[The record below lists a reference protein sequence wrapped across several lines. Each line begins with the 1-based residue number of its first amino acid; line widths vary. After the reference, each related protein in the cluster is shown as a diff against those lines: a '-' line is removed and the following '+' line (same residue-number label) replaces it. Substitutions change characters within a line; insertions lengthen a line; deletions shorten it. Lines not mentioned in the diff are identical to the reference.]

1 MRRPRGLTR
10 LPWISGAFCRKFA
23 GSPVCPRPP
32 AATRLLSAAAAVALC
47 ALGILN
53 VSSAQAPPPDP
64 MFQAMRDEIDRARKL
79 SLANLEAPYFVEY
92 TIDEQESFS
101 LSATLGGL
109 LSRRKERF
117 RLPDVEV
124 RVGDYKFDNGNYVG
138 SGFGGGSRYDLE
150 RFPLE
155 DSYPLLR
162 RYFWLMTDSAYKSSV
177 EAISRKRA
185 AMRNMQQN
193 EPLNDFAHAV
203 PVKSVRPIQRLV
215 LDEEQWAGRVRTLSA
230 IFTQYPGVKNS
241 AVELEVTQGGMHL
254 VNSEGTEVREPAS
267 AAVLRVRALAQ
278 AADGMSL
285 RDAVTFHAMDAVHL
299 PSDAELRQGI
309 TDLAEN
315 VLALAKAP
323 KGEDYSGPVLFEGLA
338 GAQIFAEV
346 LARNLALTRRPV
358 GDGGRG
364 GAQNS
369 ELDGRMGARVLP
381 DTFDV
386 VDDPTQKEWRGR
398 ALFGSYTVDREGV
411 APKPLRLIEK
421 GVLKN
426 YLLTRQPVRGYEGS
440 NGRAR
445 LPGSYGASAAGI
457 GNLFV
462 STSDPVTVAELKKK
476 LIELCRTRNK
486 PYGIIVRK
494 MDFPSS
500 GGMDE
505 VRRLIAAQQG
515 GRPVSM
521 PILVYRI
528 YVDGHEELVRG
539 MRFRGFNVR
548 SLKDILAAGDD
559 SAAFEYQD
567 NSAPFA
573 LIGGASFTAETCV
586 VAPSILIDDLE
597 LHPAEEELP
606 KLPVV
611 SAPDMTR

>member
-1 MRRPRGLTR
+1 MRR
-10 LPWISGAFCRKFA
+10 
-23 GSPVCPRPP
+23 
-32 AATRLLSAAAAVALC
+32 LLLAAAAGLVALG
-47 ALGILN
+47 AMEML
-53 VSSAQAPPPDP
+53 SAQAPPADP
-64 MFQAMRDEIDRARKL
+64 IFQAMRDEIDRARKL

-92 TIDEQESFS
+92 VIDEEESFAV
-101 LSATLGGL
+101 SANLGGL
-109 LSRRKERF
+109 LSRRRERF
-117 RLPDVEV
+117 RSPDVHV
-124 RVGDYKFDNGNYVG
+124 RVGDYKFDNGNYVS
-138 SGFGGGSRYDLE
+138 SGFGFGSRYDLE

-162 RYFWLMTDSAYKSSV
+162 RYFWLMADSAYKSSV

-193 EPLNDFAHAV
+193 EQLNDFAHAE
-203 PVKSVRPIQRLV
+203 PVKSVRPIKRLV
-215 LDEEQWAGRVRTLSA
+215 LDEEQWAGRVRTLST
-230 IFTQYPGVKNS
+230 IFTQYPDVKNS
-241 AVELEVTQGGMHL
+241 GVELDVSEGGLHL
-254 VNSEGTEVREPAS
+254 VNSEGTEVREPES
-267 AAVLRVRALAQ
+267 AAVLRARAVAQ

-285 RDAVTFHAMDAVHL
+285 RDAVTFHALDAAHL
-299 PSDAELRQGI
+299 PSDAELRRGI
-309 TDLAEN
+309 TALAEN
-315 VLALAKAP
+315 VVALAKAP
-323 KGEDYSGPVLFEGLA
+323 KGEDYSGPVLFEGMA

-358 GDGGRG
+358 AEGGRGG

-398 ALFGSYTVDREGV
+398 PLFGSYTVDREGV
-411 APKPLRLIEK
+411 LPKPLKLIEK

-426 YLLTRQPVRGYEGS
+426 YLMTRQPVRGYEGS
-440 NGRAR
+440 TGRAR
-445 LPGSYGASAAGI
+445 LPGSYGSSAAAI
-457 GNLFV
+457 SNLFV
-462 STSDPVTVAELKKK
+462 STSEPVTVAELKKK

-500 GGMDE
+500 AGLDE
-505 VRRLIAAQQG
+505 MRRLMTGQQG
-515 GRPVSM
+515 GRPVSP
-521 PILVYRI
+521 PILVYKV
-528 YVDGHEELVRG
+528 YADGREELVRG

-559 SAAFEYQD
+559 SAAFEYMD
-567 NSAPFA
+567 STAPFA
-573 LIGGASFTAETCV
+573 LIGGAGFTAETCV

>member
-1 MRRPRGLTR
+1 MASCAPVGNRRP
-10 LPWISGAFCRKFA
+10 
-23 GSPVCPRPP
+23 
-32 AATRLLSAAAAVALC
+32 AAAGAVALF
-47 ALGILN
+47 ALTTLGMLN

-64 MFQAMRDEIDRARKL
+64 IFQAMRDEIDRARKL

-92 TIDEQESFS
+92 VIDEEESFAV
-101 LSATLGGL
+101 SANLGGL

-117 RLPDVEV
+117 RSPDVHV

-162 RYFWLMTDSAYKSSV
+162 RYFWLMADSAYKSSV

-193 EPLNDFAHAV
+193 EQLNDFAHAE
-203 PVKSVRPIQRLV
+203 PVKSVLPIKRLV
-215 LDEEQWAGRVRTLSA
+215 LDEDQWAGRVRTLSA
-230 IFTQYPGVKNS
+230 IFTHYPDVKNS
-241 AVELEVTQGGMHL
+241 GVELDASEGGLHL
-254 VNSEGTEVREPAS
+254 LNSEGTEVREPES
-267 AAVLRVRALAQ
+267 VAVLRARALAQ

-285 RDAVTFHAMDAVHL
+285 RDVVTFHAMDVAHL
-299 PSDAELRQGI
+299 PSEAELRRGI
-309 TDLAEN
+309 TELAEN
-315 VLALAKAP
+315 VVALAKAP
-323 KGEDYSGPVLFEGLA
+323 KGEDYSGPVLFEGTA

-346 LARNLALTRRPV
+346 LARNLSLTRRPV
-358 GDGGRG
+358 AEGGRGG

-398 ALFGSYTVDREGV
+398 PLFGSYTVDREGV
-411 APKPLRLIEK
+411 LPKPVRLIEK

-445 LPGSYGASAAGI
+445 LPGSYGSSTANIS
-457 GNLFV
+457 NLFV
-462 STSDPVTVAELKKK
+462 STSEPVTVAELKKK

-500 GGMDE
+500 AGLDE
-505 VRRLIAAQQG
+505 VRRLMTGQQG

-521 PILVYRI
+521 PILVYKV

-559 SAAFEYQD
+559 SAAFEYMD
-567 NSAPFA
+567 NTAPFA
-573 LIGGASFTAETCV
+573 LIGGAGFTAETCV
-586 VAPSILIDDLE
+586 VAPSVLIDDLE

-606 KLPVV
+606 KLPAV
-611 SAPDMTR
+611 SAPEMTR

>member
-1 MRRPRGLTR
+1 MRRLPKNGGACFSLPAGRKAGGAARGPLLLALT
-10 LPWISGAFCRKFA
+10 A
-23 GSPVCPRPP
+23 G
-32 AATRLLSAAAAVALC
+32 LG
-47 ALGILN
+47 ALGMLN
-53 VSSAQAPPPDP
+53 MLSAQAPPPDP
-64 MFQAMRDEIDRARKL
+64 IFQAMRDEIGRSRKL
-79 SLANLEAPYFVEY
+79 SLPNLEAPYFIEY
-92 TIDEQESFS
+92 MIDEQESYS

-109 LSRRKERF
+109 LSRRTERF
-117 RLPDVEV
+117 RSPDVQV
-124 RVGDYKFDNGNYVG
+124 RVGDYKFDNSNFAGG
-138 SGFGGGSRYDLE
+138 GFGGSRYDLE

-162 RYFWLMTDSAYKSSV
+162 RYFWLMADSAYKSAV
-177 EAISRKRA
+177 ESIARKRA
-185 AMRNMQQN
+185 AVRNMQQN
-193 EPLNDFAHAV
+193 EQLNDFAHAG
-203 PVKSVRPIQRLV
+203 PVKSVRPIKRLV
-215 LDEEQWAGRVRTLSA
+215 LDEDQWAGKVRALSA
-230 IFTQYPGVKNS
+230 IFTRYPDVKNS
-241 AVELEVTQGGMHL
+241 GVELDASEGGLHL
-254 VNSEGTEVREPAS
+254 VNSEGTEIREPES
-267 AAVLRVRALAQ
+267 VAVLRAQAVAQ

-285 RDAVTFHAMDAVHL
+285 RDAVTFHALDVAHL
-299 PSDAELRQGI
+299 PSDAELRRGI
-309 TDLAEN
+309 AELAEN
-315 VLALAKAP
+315 VVALAKAP
-323 KGEDYSGPVLFEGLA
+323 MGQDYSGPVLFEGQA

-358 GDGGRG
+358 ADGGRGG

-398 ALFGSYTVDREGV
+398 PLFGSYTVDREGV
-411 APKPLRLIEK
+411 APLPLRLVEK

-445 LPGSYGASAAGI
+445 LPGNYGASSAAI

-462 STSDPVTVAELKKK
+462 STSEPVPAAELKKK
-476 LIELCRTRNK
+476 LIELCRTRSK

-494 MDFPSS
+494 MDFPSTA
-500 GGMDE
+500 GMDE
-505 VRRLIAAQQG
+505 VRRLMGGQQS
-515 GRPVSM
+515 GRPVSL
-521 PILVYRI
+521 PILVYKI

-559 SAAFEYQD
+559 SAVFEYMD
-567 NSAPFA
+567 NTAPFA
-573 LIGGASFTAETCV
+573 LVGGGSFTAETCV

-611 SAPDMTR
+611 SAPAMTR

>member
-1 MRRPRGLTR
+1 MRR
-10 LPWISGAFCRKFA
+10 
-23 GSPVCPRPP
+23 
-32 AATRLLSAAAAVALC
+32 LLLAAAAGLVALG
-47 ALGILN
+47 AMEML
-53 VSSAQAPPPDP
+53 SAQAPPADP
-64 MFQAMRDEIDRARKL
+64 IFQAMRDEIDRARKL

-92 TIDEQESFS
+92 VIDEEESFAV
-101 LSATLGGL
+101 SANLGGL
-109 LSRRKERF
+109 LSRRRERF
-117 RLPDVEV
+117 RSPDVHV
-124 RVGDYKFDNGNYVG
+124 RVGDYKFDNGNYVS
-138 SGFGGGSRYDLE
+138 SGFGFGSRYDLE

-162 RYFWLMTDSAYKSSV
+162 RYFWLMADSAYKSSV

-193 EPLNDFAHAV
+193 EQLNDFAHAE
-203 PVKSVRPIQRLV
+203 PVKSVRPIKRLV
-215 LDEEQWAGRVRTLSA
+215 LDEEQWAGRVRTLST
-230 IFTQYPGVKNS
+230 IFTQYPDVKNS
-241 AVELEVTQGGMHL
+241 GVELDVSEGGLHL
-254 VNSEGTEVREPAS
+254 VNSEGTEVREPES
-267 AAVLRVRALAQ
+267 AAVLRARAVAQ

-285 RDAVTFHAMDAVHL
+285 RDAETFHALDAAHL
-299 PSDAELRQGI
+299 PSDAELRRGI
-309 TDLAEN
+309 TALAEN
-315 VLALAKAP
+315 VVALAKAP
-323 KGEDYSGPVLFEGLA
+323 KGEDYSGPVLFEGMA

-358 GDGGRG
+358 AEGGRGG

-398 ALFGSYTVDREGV
+398 PLFGSYTVDREGV
-411 APKPLRLIEK
+411 LPKPLKLIEK

-426 YLLTRQPVRGYEGS
+426 YLMTRQPVRGYEGS
-440 NGRAR
+440 TGRAR
-445 LPGSYGASAAGI
+445 LPGSYGSSAAAI
-457 GNLFV
+457 SNLFV
-462 STSDPVTVAELKKK
+462 STSEPVTVAELKKK

-500 GGMDE
+500 AGLDE
-505 VRRLIAAQQG
+505 MRRLMTGQQG
-515 GRPVSM
+515 GRPVSP
-521 PILVYRI
+521 PILVYKV
-528 YVDGHEELVRG
+528 YADGREELVRG

-559 SAAFEYQD
+559 SAAFEYMD
-567 NSAPFA
+567 STAPFA
-573 LIGGASFTAETCV
+573 LIGGAGFTAETCV

>member
-1 MRRPRGLTR
+1 MRRP
-10 LPWISGAFCRKFA
+10 
-23 GSPVCPRPP
+23 
-32 AATRLLSAAAAVALC
+32 LLAAAALVAIGSVGMLSM
-47 ALGILN
+47 LSML
-53 VSSAQAPPPDP
+53 SAQAPPTDP
-64 MFQAMRDEIDRARKL
+64 IFQAMRDEIDRARKL
-79 SLANLEAPYFVEY
+79 SLANLEAPYFVEFVV
-92 TIDEQESFS
+92 DEDESFAV
-101 LSATLGGL
+101 SANLGGL
-109 LSRRKERF
+109 LSRHKERF
-117 RLPDVEV
+117 RSPDVHV

-138 SGFGGGSRYDLE
+138 SGFGFGARYDLE

-162 RYFWLMTDSAYKSSV
+162 RYFWLMADSAYKSSV

-193 EPLNDFAHAV
+193 EQLNDFAHAE
-203 PVKSVRPIQRLV
+203 PVKSVRPLKRLL

-230 IFTQYPGVKNS
+230 IFTQYPDVKNS
-241 AVELEVTQGGMHL
+241 GVELEASEGGL
-254 VNSEGTEVREPAS
+254 QLLNSEGTEVREPEG
-267 AAVLRVRALAQ
+267 AAVLRARALAQ
-278 AADGMSL
+278 APDGMSL
-285 RDAVTFHAMDAVHL
+285 RDAVTFHAVDAAHL
-299 PSDAELRQGI
+299 PGEAELRRGI
-309 TDLAEN
+309 TELADN
-315 VLALAKAP
+315 VVALAKAP
-323 KGEDYSGPVLFEGLA
+323 KGEDYSGPVLFEGTA

-358 GDGGRG
+358 AEGGRGG

-398 ALFGSYTVDREGV
+398 PLFGSYTVDREGV
-411 APKPLRLIEK
+411 LPKPIRLIEK

-445 LPGSYGASAAGI
+445 LPGSYGSSAASI
-457 GNLFV
+457 SNLFV
-462 STSDPVTVAELKKK
+462 STSEPVTVAELKKK

-500 GGMDE
+500 ASLDE
-505 VRRLIAAQQG
+505 VRRMMTGQQG

-521 PILVYRI
+521 PILVYKV
-528 YVDGHEELVRG
+528 YVDGREELVRG

-559 SAAFEYQD
+559 SAAFEFMD
-567 NSAPFA
+567 NTAPFA
-573 LIGGASFTAETCV
+573 LIGGAGFAAETCV